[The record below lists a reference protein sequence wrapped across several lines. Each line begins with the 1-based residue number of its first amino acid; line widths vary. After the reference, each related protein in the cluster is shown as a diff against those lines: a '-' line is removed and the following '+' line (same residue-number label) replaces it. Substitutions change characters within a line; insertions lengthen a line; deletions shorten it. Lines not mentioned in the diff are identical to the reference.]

1 MPTMKSTLVCA
12 TLGAALLLSACQKP
26 APAASPSPGGLSEAD
41 KTFYALGA
49 ALGRNLVVFKL
60 TDEQLKHVQLG
71 LADSAQG
78 RPPQVDPAAYQM
90 QVQQLFMAKQAEAAQ
105 EEKKKGQDFVATAAK
120 EAGAV
125 QLPSGVVVQT
135 LTEGKGPS
143 PTPAD
148 VVRVHYH
155 GTFTDGKVFDSSVQR
170 GQPAEFS
177 LGGVIA
183 CWTQGVQKLKV
194 GGKARLVCPSETAYG
209 DRGQP
214 PTIPGG
220 AALVFEVEL
229 LAINPKG
236 APQGATGR

>member
-1 MPTMKSTLVCA
+1 MPTMKSPLVCA

-26 APAASPSPGGLSEAD
+26 ATPVAASPSPAGMSEAD

-49 ALGRNLVVFKL
+49 VLGRNLSVLKL
-60 TDEQLKHVQLG
+60 TDEQLKSVQVG
-71 LADSAQG
+71 VADAAQG
-78 RPPQVDPAAYQM
+78 RTLQVDPAGYQM
-90 QVQQLFMAKQAEAAQ
+90 QVQQLFVAKQSEAAQ
-105 EEKKKGQDFVATAAK
+105 EEKKKGQDYLATAAK
-120 EAGAV
+120 EAGSV

-135 LTEGKGPS
+135 LTEGKGAS

-170 GQPAEFS
+170 GQPAEFP
-177 LGGVIA
+177 LGGVIP

-209 DRGQP
+209 DHGQP

-220 AALVFEVEL
+220 ATLVFEVEL
-229 LAINPKG
+229 LGIKPQAAKG
-236 APQGATGR
+236 K